1 MAAFREHELATATTD
16 GIIHFVFL
24 SAQIYSSFEA
34 FLHSVILT
42 DAAAIGCDW
51 ADKPGWR
58 ISTVLSCIRRYS
70 NRDFDCSSHF

>member
-1 MAAFREHELATATTD
+1 MAAFREHELATTTD

-42 DAAAIGCDW
+42 DAAAIQCDW
-51 ADKPGWR
+51 ADKPGWW
-58 ISTVLSCIRRYS
+58 ISMVL
-70 NRDFDCSSHF
+70 

>member
-42 DAAAIGCDW
+42 DAAAIGCD
-51 ADKPGWR
+51 
-58 ISTVLSCIRRYS
+58 
-70 NRDFDCSSHF
+70 